1 MDSLSQDN
9 SKVGVTSVYKDMMKQ
24 FLNLPFASDEAL
36 CLDTYVTEKAVS
48 GLFVMLA
55 EEEKNIRTNPQARV
69 TDLLKQ
75 VFGG

>member
-24 FLNLPFASDEAL
+24 FLNFPFASDEAL
-36 CLDTYVTEKAVS
+36 GLDTYVTEKAVS

-55 EEEKNIRTNPQARV
+55 KEEKNIRTNPQARV